1 MEDRVLKET
10 LNDHAL
16 RELAVA
22 ALQKNAAL
30 PRESLETLS
39 PDTVR
44 RMLNEQEARR
54 LELEIQNKELLRA
67 QLEVDGWRSSYF
79 DLFDL
84 APVGYVTVS
93 ESGLILQANRAAAT
107 LLGVRQVDLIRKPF
121 PRFMHHDDADNYY
134 LLSKQVLETN
144 GSKACE
150 VRMVKS
156 DGTSFW
162 VHLAATGAPNED
174 GLPRLRVALSDISA
188 LKQAEQA
195 LRESEERHR
204 RLVQSAVEGIWT
216 IDAASRTD
224 YVNPKMAEMMG
235 YSAEEMLGRPLD
247 DFMDDEGRAMLVDL
261 LNRRKG
267 GVSEQFEFKY
277 VRKNGTKLW
286 AFVST
291 NPLFD
296 LNSKYVGA
304 QALLT
309 DISAH
314 REAEAALRASEDRYR
329 RIVQTAEEGIWTI
342 DSESRTDYVN
352 PKMAQMLGYHVEE
365 MIGRPLEDFM
375 DEEGR
380 AISANNV
387 KRRQQGIAEQHEFK
401 FLRKNGSELWS
412 FLSTNPIFNASGAYV
427 GALAMVTDITERR
440 HASQLL
446 AWEKEALE
454 MVGSAASLYGLLG
467 QLMLGLEKQLQG
479 AVCSVLLL
487 DASGKCVR
495 HGAAPSLPET
505 YNDLID
511 GLMIGPAVGSCGT
524 AAYTGRQVIVSDI
537 SNDPL
542 WSDYRELA
550 LAHNLHACWSTPIC
564 SVEGKV
570 LGTFAIYYRT
580 PRHPVQTELDL
591 IARAVHIT
599 RIAIERS
606 YVEEALRGSEKK
618 FRTLFENAGDALL
631 LVRGDKF
638 IDCNTRTLEMFG
650 CTTHDQIVGHPPYD
664 FSPPLQPNGR
674 ESYEFA
680 IEKINAAYAGQTQYF
695 EWTHSKINGTLFL
708 AEVRL
713 DVVYLGEE
721 VLLQASVR
729 DITEL
734 RQHQIQREQFERNMQ
749 EAQKLES
756 LGVLAG
762 GIAHD
767 FNNILAAILGNAEL
781 LRLDLMSTS
790 YMKLERLEEI
800 RKAGSRA
807 RDLVQQI
814 LSFSR
819 RQPTE
824 LKLMAV
830 EQVVAGSLR
839 LLRAGL
845 PARLKLAFKCEA
857 DMPLVRADA
866 TQMEQVVINLV
877 TNAMQ
882 AIQDGPG
889 QIDIHLDTVLFD
901 SALLQSHPVLARFDK
916 ASSNRIVRLTVIDN
930 GPGIEANTIKRV
942 FEPFFTTKPVGE
954 GTGLGLSVVHGIV
967 QGHHGAIEVE
977 SHLGR
982 GSTFTVFLPIAPEQD
997 GTIVVN
1003 PNPVPSAASTDKG
1016 ADSHILFLD
1025 DDESVTRM
1033 VKQLLQLSGY
1043 RVDAYTD
1050 QRQALEAI
1058 SADPAHFDVV
1068 VTDYN
1073 MPGMQG
1079 LDVARE
1085 IRAIRAD
1092 LPVAVT
1098 SGYIDEELRLG
1109 AAAAGVQELI
1119 PKPFAMRDFFAVVER
1134 LARNGKEKTGDESPS
1149 R

>member
-1 MEDRVLKET
+1 LKEA
-10 LNDHAL
+10 LDNNAL
-16 RELAVA
+16 RERAGET
-22 ALQKNAAL
+22 L
-30 PRESLETLS
+30 PDNPSHSPESLATLS
-39 PDTVR
+39 PDTIR
-44 RMLNEQEARR
+44 RMLHEEEVRR
-54 LELEIQNKELLRA
+54 FELEKQNKELLRA
-67 QLEVDGWRSSYF
+67 QLEVDGWRASYF

-107 LLGVRQVDLIRKPF
+107 LLGVRQADLVRKPLPQF
-121 PRFMHHDDADNYY
+121 IHHEDADNYY

-150 VRMVKS
+150 VRMIKS
-156 DGTSFW
+156 YGTSHW
-162 VHLAATGAPNED
+162 VHLAATGAPYED
-174 GLPRLRVALSDISA
+174 GLPRLRVALSDTSA
-188 LKQAEQA
+188 LKQAEEA

-216 IDAASRTD
+216 IDA
-224 YVNPKMAEMMG
+224 
-235 YSAEEMLGRPLD
+235 
-247 DFMDDEGRAMLVDL
+247 
-261 LNRRKG
+261 
-267 GVSEQFEFKY
+267 
-277 VRKNGTKLW
+277 
-286 AFVST
+286 
-291 NPLFD
+291 
-296 LNSKYVGA
+296 
-304 QALLT
+304 
-309 DISAH
+309 
-314 REAEAALRASEDRYR
+314 
-329 RIVQTAEEGIWTI
+329 
-342 DSESRTDYVN
+342 ESRTDYVN
-352 PKMAQMLGYHVEE
+352 PKMAQMLGYHIEE
-365 MIGRPLEDFM
+365 MIGCPLEDFM

-387 KRRQQGIAEQHEFK
+387 NRRHHGIAEQHEFK
-401 FLRKNGSELWS
+401 FLRKNGSELWT

-440 HASQLL
+440 QTLQLL
-446 AWEKEALE
+446 AWEKVALE
-454 MVGSAASLYGLLG
+454 MVGSAASLHDLLD
-467 QLMLGLEKQLQG
+467 QLMLDLEKQLQG

-487 DASGKCVR
+487 DASGNCLR

-511 GLMIGPAVGSCGT
+511 GAMIGPTVGSCGT

-537 SNDPL
+537 GSDPL

-550 LAHNLHACWSTPIC
+550 LAHNLQACWSTPIL
-564 SVEGKV
+564 SGEGKV

-580 PRHPVQTELDL
+580 PRHPIQTELDL

-606 YVEEALRGSEKK
+606 YVEAALRGSEKK
-618 FRTLFENAGDALL
+618 FRMLFENAGDAILL
-631 LVRGDKF
+631 MRGDKL
-638 IDCNTRTLEMFG
+638 IDCNVRTLEMFG
-650 CTTHDQIVGHPPYD
+650 CKTRDQIVGHSPYD
-664 FSPPLQPNGR
+664 FSPSRQPNGR
-674 ESYEFA
+674 ESHEFA
-680 IEKINAAYAGQTQYF
+680 IEKINAAYAGQPQYF
-695 EWTHSKINGTLFL
+695 EWTHSKIDGSPFL
-708 AEVRL
+708 AEVSL
-713 DVVYLGEE
+713 DVVDLGEE

-729 DITEL
+729 DITER
-734 RQHQIQREQFERNMQ
+734 RQHQIQREQLERNMQ

-781 LRLDLMSTS
+781 LRLDVMSTS
-790 YMKLERLEEI
+790 TMKLERLEEI

-824 LKLMAV
+824 LKLIAV
-830 EQVVAGSLR
+830 EQVIAGSLR

-845 PARLKLAFKCEA
+845 PARLNLAFKCEA
-857 DMPLVRADA
+857 DMPRVRADA
-866 TQMEQVVINLV
+866 TQMQQVVINLV

-889 QIDIHLDTVLFD
+889 QIDVQLDTVLFD
-901 SALLQSHPVLARFDK
+901 SALLQSHPVLAAFDK
-916 ASSNRIVRLTVIDN
+916 GSSNRIVRLTVIDN
-930 GPGIEANTIKRV
+930 GPGIEAGMIKRV

-967 QGHHGAIEVE
+967 QGHQGAIEVE
-977 SHLGR
+977 SQLGC
-982 GSTFTVFLPIAPEQD
+982 GATFRVYLPIAPAQV
-997 GTIVVN
+997 GSTGVN
-1003 PNPVPSAASTDKG
+1003 PNPVLSTASTDKG
-1016 ADSHILFLD
+1016 PSSHILFLD

-1033 VKQLLQLSGY
+1033 VKQLLQLRGY

-1058 SADPAHFDVV
+1058 SADPASFDVV

-1079 LDVARE
+1079 LEVARE
-1085 IRAIRAD
+1085 VRAIRAD

-1098 SGYIDEELRLG
+1098 SGYIDEELRSG
-1109 AAAAGVQELI
+1109 AEAVGVRELI
-1119 PKPFAMRDFFAVVER
+1119 PKPFAMQDFFAVVER
-1134 LARNGKEKTGDESPS
+1134 LAQKTKENSE

>member
-10 LNDHAL
+10 FDDNAL
-16 RELAVA
+16 RKLAVA
-22 ALQKNAAL
+22 ALQDNVT
-30 PRESLETLS
+30 RSRVSLETLS
-39 PDTVR
+39 PDTTRQMLQELEVR
-44 RMLNEQEARR
+44 RF
-54 LELEIQNKELLRA
+54 ELEMQNTELRRA
-67 QLEVDGWRSSYF
+67 QLEVDGWRASYF

-84 APVGYVTVS
+84 APVGYVTVT
-93 ESGLILQANRAAAT
+93 EAGLILQANRAAAT
-107 LLGVRQVDLIRKPF
+107 LLGVRQVDLVRKPL
-121 PRFMHHDDADNYY
+121 PRFIHHEDADDYY

-144 GSKACE
+144 GPKACE
-150 VRMVKS
+150 LRMIKS
-156 DGTSFW
+156 DGTSCW
-162 VHLAATGAPNED
+162 VHLAATGAPDEGD
-174 GLPRLRVALSDISA
+174 LPRLRVALSDISA

-195 LRESEERHR
+195 LRVSEERHR
-204 RLVQSAVEGIWT
+204 RLVQSAAEGIWT
-216 IDAASRTD
+216 INAASRTD
-224 YVNPKMAEMMG
+224 YVNPKMAQMMG
-235 YSAEEMLGRPLD
+235 YTAEEMLGRPLD
-247 DFMDDEGRAMLVDL
+247 DFMDDEGRAILVNL
-261 LNRRKG
+261 LKRRKE

-277 VRKNGTKLW
+277 VRKDGTKLW

-296 LNSKYVGA
+296 DNGKYVGA

-342 DSESRTDYVN
+342 DAESRTDYVN

-375 DEEGR
+375 DIEGR
-380 AISANNV
+380 AISANNL

-401 FLRKNGSELWS
+401 FLRKNGSELWT
-412 FLSTNPIFNASGAYV
+412 FLSTNPIFNGSGAYV

-440 HASQLL
+440 QALQLL

-454 MVGSAASLYGLLG
+454 MVGSAASLHDLLD
-467 QLMLGLEKQLQG
+467 QLMLGLEEQLQG

-487 DASGKCVR
+487 DAIGNCLR
-495 HGAAPSLPET
+495 HGAAPSLSET
-505 YNDLID
+505 YNDRID
-511 GLMIGPAVGSCGT
+511 GTMIGPMVGSCGT
-524 AAYTGRQVIVSDI
+524 AAYTSQQVIVSDI
-537 SNDPL
+537 SSDPL
-542 WSDYRELA
+542 WDDFRELA
-550 LAHNLHACWSTPIC
+550 LSHNLHACWATPIC
-564 SVEGKV
+564 SGEGKV
-570 LGTFAIYYRT
+570 LGTFAIYYRS
-580 PRHPVQTELDL
+580 PRHPIQTELDL

-606 YVEEALRGSEKK
+606 YVEAALRGSEKK
-618 FRTLFENAGDALL
+618 FRMLFENASDAILL
-631 LVRGDKF
+631 LRGDKF
-638 IDCNTRTLEMFG
+638 IDCNVRTLEMFG
-650 CTTHDQIVGHPPYD
+650 CKTRDQIVGHPPYD
-664 FSPPLQPNGR
+664 FSPPRQPSGR

-680 IEKINAAYAGQTQYF
+680 IEKINAAYAGQPQYF
-695 EWTHSKINGTLFL
+695 EWTHAKSDGTPFL
-708 AEVRL
+708 AEVSL
-713 DVVYLGEE
+713 DVVDLGEE

-729 DITEL
+729 DITER
-734 RQHQIQREQFERNMQ
+734 RQLQIQREQLERNMQ

-781 LRLDLMSTS
+781 IRLDVMSTS
-790 YMKLERLEEI
+790 YMKLERIEEI
-800 RKAGSRA
+800 RRAGSRA

-824 LKLMAV
+824 LKSIAI
-830 EQVVAGSLR
+830 EPVVAGSLR

-845 PARLKLAFKCEA
+845 PARLTLSFKCEA

-882 AIQDGPG
+882 AILDGPG
-889 QIDIHLDTVLFD
+889 QIAVQLDTVLCDTAF
-901 SALLQSHPVLARFDK
+901 LQAHPVVCTLHEVRSK
-916 ASSNRIVRLTVIDN
+916 HIVRLTVIDN
-930 GPGIEANTIKRV
+930 GPGIEASTIKRI

-967 QGHHGAIEVE
+967 QGHKGAIEIE
-977 SHLGR
+977 SQLGR
-982 GSTFTVFLPIAPEQD
+982 GATFTVYLPIAPAQA
-997 GTIVVN
+997 GSTGVN
-1003 PNPVPSAASTDKG
+1003 PIPVLSTASTDKG
-1016 ADSHILFLD
+1016 TISHILFLD

-1033 VKQLLQLSGY
+1033 VKQLLQLRGY
-1043 RVDAYTD
+1043 SVDAYTD
-1050 QRQALEAI
+1050 QRQALDAI
-1058 SADPAHFDVV
+1058 SADPASFDVV

-1079 LDVARE
+1079 LEVARE
-1085 IRAIRAD
+1085 VRAIRAD

-1098 SGYIDEELRLG
+1098 SGYIDEELRSG
-1109 AAAAGVQELI
+1109 ASAAGVRELI
-1119 PKPFAMRDFFAVVER
+1119 PKPFAMQDFFAVVER
-1134 LARNGKEKTGDESPS
+1134 LAKNDNEKNRG
-1149 R
+1149 